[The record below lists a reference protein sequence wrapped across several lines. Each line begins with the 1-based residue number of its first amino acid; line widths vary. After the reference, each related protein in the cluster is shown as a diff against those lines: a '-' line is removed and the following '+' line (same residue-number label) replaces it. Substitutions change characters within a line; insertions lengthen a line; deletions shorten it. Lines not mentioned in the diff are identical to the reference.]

1 MRKLI
6 LLLIISFAV
15 CIAGF
20 GMLSANQTAFAN
32 GGGDIDEICREY
44 TNTSSPNGVNIY
56 DYINDFNS
64 KAQNEYTFFNQIS
77 QGTNFQ
83 NNCVYQRNGNCETI
97 SGEITGDD
105 NITQMIPKALFA
117 AVNEKL
123 FLGKEY
129 GFYINTRQK
138 SGYLLSTV
146 ILIDI
151 IKTDSGDDDYLIDI
165 KVQPLIQL
173 DYYYIYSTP
182 KNVELKKYESEA
194 FMGLSLCTLTL
205 SGNISEAVVPAIRSG
220 VNHNGVDG
228 SDIYFHRYKQS
239 ADYSVSDISFASS
252 IYNQRSLNYGDT
264 NYDID
269 NDYGYFLSATI
280 IIIQLRSTVPGI
292 LKPEKKK

>member
-105 NITQMIPKALFA
+105 NITQMIPKALF
-117 AVNEKL
+117 EML
-123 FLGKEY
+123 
-129 GFYINTRQK
+129 
-138 SGYLLSTV
+138 
-146 ILIDI
+146 
-151 IKTDSGDDDYLIDI
+151 
-165 KVQPLIQL
+165 
-173 DYYYIYSTP
+173 
-182 KNVELKKYESEA
+182 
-194 FMGLSLCTLTL
+194 
-205 SGNISEAVVPAIRSG
+205 
-220 VNHNGVDG
+220 
-228 SDIYFHRYKQS
+228 
-239 ADYSVSDISFASS
+239 
-252 IYNQRSLNYGDT
+252 
-264 NYDID
+264 
-269 NDYGYFLSATI
+269 
-280 IIIQLRSTVPGI
+280 
-292 LKPEKKK
+292 